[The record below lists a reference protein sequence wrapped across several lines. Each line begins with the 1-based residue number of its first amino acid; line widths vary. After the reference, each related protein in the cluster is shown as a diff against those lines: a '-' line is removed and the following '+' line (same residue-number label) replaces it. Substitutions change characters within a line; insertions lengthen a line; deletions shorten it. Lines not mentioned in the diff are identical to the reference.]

1 MVAELQKAERMNMEN
16 LVFSTWGKW
25 KDSSGLAQ
33 TDDLPAQFGK
43 EKPLKAFMG
52 WNGMFV
58 WDASVNIVDMTR
70 EYSAQAAKHSC
81 GHCAPCREC
90 TYRMSAILERICE
103 GQGTEGDLDMLE
115 YLARFVMDSSYC
127 DIGLTSPRPV
137 LDAIEHGR
145 SDFLKAIKEKKPIP
159 RANYVAKITAP
170 CINAC
175 PSHLDIPGY
184 VEKIHLG
191 RWEEALEIIRRDCC
205 LPGTIGRVCVR
216 PCEFNCR
223 RGLMDEPIAIK
234 ALKRFAAD
242 RELARGVEPEFLTAE
257 AKQEKVA
264 IIGAGPSGLS
274 CAYYLG
280 RRGYKTTIFEAL
292 PEPGGMAKAGIP
304 DYRLPPDI
312 LNYEVSLVEKV
323 GAEIR
328 YGVNVGQ
335 DVTMDDLAK
344 EGYKAV
350 FVGVGA
356 PEASAMRCEGE
367 DAGYERFMTGIHFL
381 REIAFGRRPIEGK
394 KIAVI
399 GGGNVAMDCVRSA
412 MRIGFD
418 DVNLIYRRTE
428 AEMPADA
435 VEIEEAK
442 EEGIKFNFLVQP
454 IKILAENGKVSGLE
468 CLKMEL
474 GEPDESGRRRPI
486 PIEGSNFVIE
496 CDAMVPA
503 IGQVVVVDRVLPE
516 GTEIT
521 RWKTLVVDDITFQS
535 SQPNVFGGGDC
546 ITGPATLIA
555 ALAAGKNAA
564 RFIAHFLETG
574 ECKPED
580 ADWMDKAIGEL
591 GVYDPKEKM
600 PFAGQTQR
608 PHLKALDP
616 ATRIKSFD
624 EVESGVSPAE
634 AFKESARCLRCYR
647 IGLAAV

>member
-1 MVAELQKAERMNMEN
+1 MEN
-16 LVFSTWGKW
+16 LVFSTWGNW
-25 KDSSGLAQ
+25 KDSPGPAQ
-33 TDDLPAQFGK
+33 TDNLPAQFGK
-43 EKPLKAFMG
+43 GKPLKAFMG
-52 WNGMFV
+52 WDGMFV
-58 WDASVNIVDMTR
+58 RDASVNIVDMTR
-70 EYSAQAAKHSC
+70 EYAAQAANESC
-81 GHCAPCREC
+81 GHCSPCREC
-90 TYRMSAILERICE
+90 TYRMNEILERICE
-103 GQGTEGDLDMLE
+103 GQGAEGDLDMLE
-115 YLARFVMDSSYC
+115 YMARYVMDSSYC
-127 DIGLTSPRPV
+127 DIGLTSPRPI

-145 SDFLKAIKEKKPIP
+145 ADFLRAIQEKKPIP
-159 RANYVAKITAP
+159 RGNYVAKVTAP
-170 CINAC
+170 CTNAC

-191 RWEEALEIIRRDCC
+191 RWDEALEIIRRDCC

-242 RELARGVEPEFLTAE
+242 QELTRGVEPCFLTTE
-257 AKQEKVA
+257 TKEDKVA
-264 IIGAGPSGLS
+264 IIGAGPAGLA
-274 CAYYLG
+274 CAYHLG
-280 RRGYKTTIFEAL
+280 LRGYKTTIFEAL
-292 PEPGGMAKAGIP
+292 PEPGGMAKTGIP
-304 DYRLPPDI
+304 DYRLPPDL

-328 YGVNVGQ
+328 YGVNVGK
-335 DVTMDDLAK
+335 DITLEDLTK

-367 DAGYERFMTGIHFL
+367 DAGYERFMTGVDFL

-412 MRIGFD
+412 LRIGFD

-428 AEMPADA
+428 AEMPADP

-474 GEPDESGRRRPI
+474 GEPDESGRRRPV

-516 GTEIT
+516 GTELT
-521 RWKTLVVDDITFQS
+521 RWKTLVVDEITFQS

-546 ITGPATLIA
+546 ITGPATLIG

-564 RFIAHFLETG
+564 RFIAHYLETG

-580 ADWMDKAIGEL
+580 ADWMEKAISDL
-591 GVYDPKEKM
+591 GVYDKEETM
-600 PFAGQTQR
+600 PFAGQTRR
-608 PHLKALDP
+608 PRQAALDP
-616 ATRIKSFD
+616 SARIKSFE
-624 EVESGVSPAE
+624 EVESGFSQAD
-634 AFKESARCLRCYR
+634 AFKEASRCLRCYR

>member
-1 MVAELQKAERMNMEN
+1 MEN
-16 LVFSTWGKW
+16 LVFSTWGNW
-25 KDSSGLAQ
+25 KDSPGTAQ
-33 TDDLPAQFGK
+33 TDNLPAQFGK
-43 EKPLKAFMG
+43 GKPLKAFMG
-52 WNGMFV
+52 WDGMFV
-58 WDASVNIVDMTR
+58 RDATVNIVDMTR
-70 EYSAQAAKHSC
+70 EYATHVADQSC
-81 GHCAPCREC
+81 GHCTPCREC
-90 TYRMSAILERICE
+90 TYRIKETLERICE
-103 GQGTEGDLDMLE
+103 GKGVEDDLDMVE
-115 YLARFVMDSSYC
+115 YMARYVMDSSYC
-127 DIGLTSPRPV
+127 DIGLTSPRPI
-137 LDAIEHGR
+137 LDAVENGR
-145 SDFLKAIKEKKPIP
+145 ADFLRAIQEKKPIP
-159 RANYVAKITAP
+159 RGNYVAKITAP

-191 RWEEALEIIRRDCC
+191 QWQEALEIIRRDCC

-216 PCEFNCR
+216 PCEFSCR

-242 RELARGVEPEFLTAE
+242 QELIQGVEPRFSTPET
-257 AKQEKVA
+257 KKDKVA
-264 IIGAGPSGLS
+264 IIGAGPAGLA

-280 RRGYKTTIFEAL
+280 KRGYKTTLFEAM

-312 LNYEVSLVEKV
+312 LNYEVSQVEKL
-323 GAEIR
+323 GAEIK
-328 YGVNVGQ
+328 YGVNVGK
-335 DVTMDDLAK
+335 DMTLEDLTK
-344 EGYKAV
+344 KGYKAV

-381 REIAFGRRPIEGK
+381 REIAFGRTPIEGK

-428 AEMPADA
+428 AEMPADP

-474 GEPDESGRRRPI
+474 GEPDESGRRRPV
-486 PIEGSNFVIE
+486 PIEGSNFIIE

-503 IGQVVVVDRVLPE
+503 IGQVVVVDRVMPE
-516 GTEIT
+516 GTELT

-546 ITGPATLIA
+546 ITGPATLIG

-564 RFIAHFLETG
+564 RFIAHYLETG

-580 ADWMDKAIGEL
+580 ADWMEKIIGDL
-591 GVYDPKEKM
+591 GVYDKEETM

-608 PHLKALDP
+608 PRQAALDP
-616 ATRIKSFD
+616 SVRTKDFK
-624 EVESGVSPAE
+624 EVESGFSLSD
-634 AFKESARCLRCYR
+634 AFKEASRCLRCYR

>member
-1 MVAELQKAERMNMEN
+1 
-16 LVFSTWGKW
+16 
-25 KDSSGLAQ
+25 
-33 TDDLPAQFGK
+33 
-43 EKPLKAFMG
+43 
-52 WNGMFV
+52 
-58 WDASVNIVDMTR
+58 
-70 EYSAQAAKHSC
+70 
-81 GHCAPCREC
+81 
-90 TYRMSAILERICE
+90 
-103 GQGTEGDLDMLE
+103 
-115 YLARFVMDSSYC
+115 
-127 DIGLTSPRPV
+127 
-137 LDAIEHGR
+137 
-145 SDFLKAIKEKKPIP
+145 
-159 RANYVAKITAP
+159 
-170 CINAC
+170 
-175 PSHLDIPGY
+175 
-184 VEKIHLG
+184 
-191 RWEEALEIIRRDCC
+191 
-205 LPGTIGRVCVR
+205 
-216 PCEFNCR
+216 
-223 RGLMDEPIAIK
+223 MDEPIAIK

-242 RELARGVEPEFLTAE
+242 QELIQGVEPHFHTPET
-257 AKQEKVA
+257 KKDKVA
-264 IIGAGPSGLS
+264 IIGAGPAGLA

-280 RRGYKTTIFEAL
+280 QRGYKTTLFEAM

-312 LNYEVSLVEKV
+312 LNYEVSLVEKL
-323 GAEIR
+323 GAEIK
-328 YGVNVGQ
+328 YGVSVGK
-335 DVTMDDLAK
+335 DMTVEDLTK
-344 EGYKAV
+344 KGYKAV

-428 AEMPADA
+428 AEMPADP

-454 IKILAENGKVSGLE
+454 IKILAEKGKVSGLE

-474 GEPDESGRRRPI
+474 GEPDESGRRRPV
-486 PIEGSNFVIE
+486 PIEGSNFIIE

-503 IGQVVVVDRVLPE
+503 IGQVVVVDRVMPE
-516 GTEIT
+516 GTELT

-546 ITGPATLIA
+546 ITGPATLIG

-564 RFIAHFLETG
+564 RFIARYLETG

-580 ADWMDKAIGEL
+580 ADWMEKIISDL
-591 GVYDPKEKM
+591 GVYDKEETM
-600 PFAGQTQR
+600 PFRGQTRRAHQA
-608 PHLKALDP
+608 ALDP
-616 ATRIKSFD
+616 TVRTKGFE
-624 EVESGVSPAE
+624 EVESGFSRSD
-634 AFKESARCLRCYR
+634 AFKEASRCLRCYR

>member
-1 MVAELQKAERMNMEN
+1 MEN
-16 LVFSTWGKW
+16 LLFSTWGNW
-25 KDSSGLAQ
+25 KDSPRPAQ
-33 TDDLPAQFGK
+33 TDNLPAQFGK
-43 EKPLKAFMG
+43 GKPLKAFMG
-52 WNGMFV
+52 WDGMFV
-58 WDASVNIVDMTR
+58 RDATVNIVDMTR
-70 EYSAQAAKHSC
+70 EYATQTANQSC
-81 GHCAPCREC
+81 GHCTPCREC
-90 TYRMSAILERICE
+90 TYRIKETLERICE
-103 GQGTEGDLDMLE
+103 GKGAEDDLDLLE
-115 YLARFVMDSSYC
+115 YMARYVMDSSYC
-127 DIGLTSPRPV
+127 DIGLTSPRPI
-137 LDAIEHGR
+137 LDAIENGR
-145 SDFLKAIKEKKPIP
+145 ADFVRAIREKKPIP
-159 RANYVAKITAP
+159 RGNYIAKITAP

-191 RWEEALEIIRRDCC
+191 QWQEALEIIRRDCC

-242 RELARGVEPEFLTAE
+242 QELILGVEPHLPTPETKKE
-257 AKQEKVA
+257 QVA
-264 IIGAGPSGLS
+264 IIGAGPAGLA

-280 RRGYKTTIFEAL
+280 QRGYKTTIFEAM

-312 LNYEVSLVEKV
+312 LNYEVSLVEKR
-323 GAEIR
+323 GAEIK
-328 YGVNVGQ
+328 YGVNVGK
-335 DVTMDDLAK
+335 DMTLEDLTK
-344 EGYKAV
+344 KGYKAV

-428 AEMPADA
+428 AEMPADP

-454 IKILAENGKVSGLE
+454 IKILAEKGKVSGLE

-474 GEPDESGRRRPI
+474 GEPDESGRRRPV
-486 PIEGSNFVIE
+486 PIEGSNFIIE

-503 IGQVVVVDRVLPE
+503 IGQVVVVDRVMPE
-516 GTEIT
+516 GTELT

-546 ITGPATLIA
+546 ITGPATLIG

-564 RFIAHFLETG
+564 RFIARYLETG

-580 ADWMDKAIGEL
+580 ADWMEKIISDL
-591 GVYDPKEKM
+591 GVYDKEETM
-600 PFAGQTQR
+600 PFRGQTRRAHQA
-608 PHLKALDP
+608 ALDP
-616 ATRIKSFD
+616 TVRTKGFE
-624 EVESGVSPAE
+624 EVESGFSRSD
-634 AFKESARCLRCYR
+634 AFKEASRCLRCYR

>member
-1 MVAELQKAERMNMEN
+1 MEN

-25 KDSSGLAQ
+25 KDSSGSAQ
-33 TDDLPAQFGK
+33 TDDLPARFGQK
-43 EKPLKAFMG
+43 KSLKAFMG

-58 WDASVNIVDMTR
+58 RDAAVNIVDMTR
-70 EYSAQAAKHSC
+70 EYAAEAAKQSC
-81 GHCAPCREC
+81 GHCTPCREC
-90 TYRMSAILERICE
+90 MYRIRNILDGICE
-103 GQGTEGDLDMLE
+103 GRGTEGDLDVLE
-115 YLARFVMDSSYC
+115 YLARFVMDSAYC
-127 DIGLTSPRPV
+127 DIGLTSPRPI
-137 LDAIEHGR
+137 LDALEHGR
-145 SDFLKAIKEKKPIP
+145 KDFMRAIKDKKPVP
-159 RANYVAKITAP
+159 RAHYVARVTAP

-175 PSHLDIPGY
+175 PAHLDIPGY

-191 RWEEALEIIRRDCC
+191 RWDEALEIIRRDCC

-223 RGLMDEPIAIK
+223 RGLMDEPVAIK

-242 RELARGVEPEFLTAE
+242 QELARGVDPEFSAAE
-257 AKQEKVA
+257 KKKEKVA
-264 IIGAGPSGLS
+264 IIGAGPAGLS

-280 RRGYKTTIFEAL
+280 LRGYDTTVFEAL
-292 PEPGGMAKAGIP
+292 PEPGGMAKVGIP
-304 DYRLPPDI
+304 DYRLPPNI
-312 LNYEVSLVEKV
+312 LNYEISLVEKL

-328 YGVNVGQ
+328 YGVNVGR
-335 DVTMDDLAK
+335 DVTLEDLSK

-367 DAGYERFMTGIHFL
+367 DAGYERFMTGIQFL
-381 REIAFGRRPIEGK
+381 REIAFGRRPIKGK

-412 MRIGFD
+412 KRIGFQ

-468 CLKMEL
+468 CLRMEL
-474 GEPDESGRRRPI
+474 GEPDDSGRRRPI

-503 IGQVVVVDRVLPE
+503 IGQVCVVDRVLPE
-516 GTEIT
+516 GTELT
-521 RWKTLVVDDITFQS
+521 PWKTLVVDEITFQS
-535 SQPNVFGGGDC
+535 SQRNVFGGGDC

-564 RFIAHFLETG
+564 RFIAHYIEGG
-574 ECKPED
+574 ECEPED
-580 ADWMDKAIGEL
+580 ADWMEKVIDEL
-591 GVYDPKEKM
+591 GVYDPDEKT
-600 PFAGQTQR
+600 PVAAQIRR
-608 PHLKALDP
+608 PPLKALDP
-616 ATRIKSFD
+616 ASRTSSFE
-624 EVESGVSPAE
+624 EVESGFSRAE
-634 AFKESARCLRCYR
+634 AFKEASRCLRCYR